1 MQGLLL
7 DTNALFY
14 YVTASSK
21 FGARTRK
28 LLDNSELHFSPL
40 SVVELKQKSAKGKL
54 ALSRLDPE
62 MFVELGMNSISFN
75 SDAAH
80 AFELLANDDPFDN
93 MLLAQAK
100 ASDMKFVTADLKI
113 LKLELNYVLDLT
125 D

>member
-14 YVTASSK
+14 YVTASTK

-28 LLDNSELHFSPL
+28 LLDNSELYFSPL
-40 SVVELKQKSAKGKL
+40 SVVELKQKSSKGKL

-62 MFVELGMNSISFN
+62 VFVELGMNSISFS

-80 AFELLANDDPFDN
+80 TFELLANDDPFDN

-100 ASDMKFVTADLKI
+100 ASDMKFLTADLKI
-113 LKLELNYVLDLT
+113 LKLELTYVLNLT

>member
-14 YVTASSK
+14 YVTASTK

>member
-1 MQGLLL
+1 VQGLLL

-14 YVTASSK
+14 YVTASTK

>member
-14 YVTASSK
+14 YVTASKK

-28 LLDNSELHFSPL
+28 LLDNSELHFSSL
-40 SVVELKQKSAKGKL
+40 SVVELKQKSLKGKL
-54 ALSRLDPE
+54 ALSRLDSD
-62 MFVELGMNSISFN
+62 MFVELGMNSMSFS

-80 AFELLANDDPFDN
+80 AYELLANDDPFDN
-93 MLLAQAK
+93 MLLAQARQ
-100 ASDMKFVTADLKI
+100 SGMKFLTADLKI
-113 LKLELNYVLDLT
+113 LKLELTYVLDLT

>member
-40 SVVELKQKSAKGKL
+40 SVVELKQKSSKGKL